1 MALYGVYGSHT
12 TESCPV
18 NNKEIAKKVVQLS
31 KTDLSPLLT
40 KYKINKVVA
49 QYHSALEHTLVWV
62 LEAEDAHPIQ
72 GFCIESG
79 LASFNKLTIVPLM
92 TFGEGVI
99 PTLKK
104 IHNL

>member
-12 TESCPV
+12 TESCPL
-18 NNKEIAKKVVQLS
+18 NNREVATRVVQLS
-31 KTDLSPLLT
+31 KMDLSPLLT

-62 LEAEDAHPIQ
+62 FEAEDPHLIQ
-72 GFCIESG
+72 GFCVESG

-104 IHNL
+104 IHGL

>member
-1 MALYGVYGSHT
+1 LALYGVNLNHT

-18 NNKEIAKKVVQLS
+18 NNKEVATRVVQIS
-31 KTDLSPLLT
+31 KMDLSPLLT

-49 QYHSALEHTLVWV
+49 QYHSPLEHTLVWV
-62 LEAEDAHPIQ
+62 FEAEDPHLIQ